1 MTLELKVP
9 DMKCKDCVATIEEA
23 VKTTDPQ
30 AEVEVDLESKTVRVD
45 SQDADATIRQ
55 AITAAGY
62 TIA

>member
-9 DMKCKDCVATIEEA
+9 DIKCEDCVETIEEA
-23 VKTTDPQ
+23 VKTADPQ
-30 AEVEVDLESKTVRVD
+30 AEVEIDLDSKTVRVH